1 MLNKSKYRET
11 NRGMRTEAESGK
23 VRIDKERFFNLP
35 VVILIASSFMLG
47 MSEFIMVGILP
58 DIAAD
63 LKISEV
69 TVGNLVSLFA
79 FVYAP
84 VTPLGSALSARF
96 PRFATHLTLIGIF
109 LAGNLLCAFAPN
121 YAVLVVARIMIALV
135 SGTLV
140 AVAMTYAPDVT
151 TDKFRTKFIAWVFS
165 GFSIASVVG
174 VPIGTWVANT
184 FGWRWAFHI
193 INVLTIMLIVGMVV
207 ALPRNSH
214 IVKIGFLPQFRLF
227 FDRRIQL
234 GVLDVVCGAAAS
246 YVFYTYLTP
255 IMRDEVHVPEQ
266 YLSVGLVIFGAACL
280 WSNLYGGKLADRGR
294 GVEPLTHIRPIYCA
308 HAVLMA
314 SLVVAHWVPVYGAL
328 LLVVLGMFMY
338 LQNSA
343 SQVLYMDVASQ
354 SHPGSLNLAASLNS
368 MSFNIGIAIGSAVGG
383 LINGHFGLM
392 WLGPVGALFLV
403 CAIAI
408 TTFLRPF
415 VTQERD
421 FYADI

>member
-1 MLNKSKYRET
+1 MDEKSMAKSDV
-11 NRGMRTEAESGK
+11 A
-23 VRIDKERFFNLP
+23 KERFFNLP
-35 VVILIASSFMLG
+35 VIVLISLSFMLG
-47 MSEFIMVGILP
+47 MSEFIVVGILP
-58 DIAAD
+58 DIAAG
-63 LKISEV
+63 LKVSEV

-96 PRFATHLTLIGIF
+96 PRFATHLTLVGVFLIG
-109 LAGNLLCAFAPN
+109 NVLCAFASN
-121 YAVLVVARIMIALV
+121 YGVLVVARILIALV

-140 AVAMTYAPDVT
+140 AIAMTYAPDVT
-151 TDKFRTKFIAWVFS
+151 TEQYRTKFIAWVFS

-174 VPIGTWVANT
+174 VPVGTWVANT
-184 FGWRWAFHI
+184 FGWRWAFHLV
-193 INVLTIMLIVGMVV
+193 NVLTVALIVLMVMV
-207 ALPRNSH
+207 LPRNSH

-234 GVLDVVCGAAAS
+234 GVLDVVFGAAAT

-294 GVEPLTHIRPIYCA
+294 GVEPLMHIRPIYCA

-314 SLVVAHWVPVYGAL
+314 SLIVTHWVPVYGAL

-368 MSFNIGIAIGSAVGG
+368 MSFNIGIAVGSAVGG
-383 LINGHFGLM
+383 LVNTHLGLM
-392 WLGPVGALFLV
+392 WLGPVGAIFLL
-403 CAIAI
+403 CAVG
-408 TTFLRPF
+408 TTTLLRPF
-415 VTQERD
+415 VARERD
-421 FYADI
+421 FYAKQQA

>member
-1 MLNKSKYRET
+1 MAKSDV
-11 NRGMRTEAESGK
+11 A
-23 VRIDKERFFNLP
+23 KERFFNLP
-35 VVILIASSFMLG
+35 VIVLISLSFMLG
-47 MSEFIMVGILP
+47 MSEFIVVGILP
-58 DIAAD
+58 DIAAG
-63 LKISEV
+63 LKVSEV

-96 PRFATHLTLIGIF
+96 PRFATHLTLVGVFLIG
-109 LAGNLLCAFAPN
+109 NVLCAFASN
-121 YAVLVVARIMIALV
+121 YGVLVVARILIALV

-140 AVAMTYAPDVT
+140 AIAMTYAPDVT
-151 TDKFRTKFIAWVFS
+151 TEQYRTKFIAWVFS

-174 VPIGTWVANT
+174 VPVGTWVANT
-184 FGWRWAFHI
+184 FGWRWAFHLV
-193 INVLTIMLIVGMVV
+193 NVLTVVLIVLMVMV
-207 ALPRNSH
+207 LPRNSH

-234 GVLDVVCGAAAS
+234 GVLAVVFGAAAT

-255 IMRDEVHVPEQ
+255 IMRDEVHVLEQ

-314 SLVVAHWVPVYGAL
+314 SLIVTHWVPVYGAL

-368 MSFNIGIAIGSAVGG
+368 MSFNIGIAVGSAVGG
-383 LINGHFGLM
+383 LVNTHLGLM
-392 WLGPVGALFLV
+392 WLGPVGAIFLL
-403 CAIAI
+403 CAVG
-408 TTFLRPF
+408 TTTLLRPF
-415 VTQERD
+415 VARERD
-421 FYADI
+421 FYAKQQA

>member
-1 MLNKSKYRET
+1 MAKSDV
-11 NRGMRTEAESGK
+11 A
-23 VRIDKERFFNLP
+23 KERFFNLP
-35 VVILIASSFMLG
+35 VIVLISLSFMLG
-47 MSEFIMVGILP
+47 MSEFIVVGILP
-58 DIAAD
+58 DIAAG
-63 LKISEV
+63 LKVSEV

-96 PRFATHLTLIGIF
+96 PRFATHLTLVGVFLIG
-109 LAGNLLCAFAPN
+109 NVLCAFASN
-121 YAVLVVARIMIALV
+121 YGVLVVARILIALV

-140 AVAMTYAPDVT
+140 AIAMTYAPDVT
-151 TDKFRTKFIAWVFS
+151 TEQYRTKFIAWVFS
-165 GFSIASVVG
+165 GFSVASVVG
-174 VPIGTWVANT
+174 VPVGTWVANT
-184 FGWRWAFHI
+184 FGWRWTFHLV
-193 INVLTIMLIVGMVV
+193 NVLTVVLIVLMVMV
-207 ALPRNSH
+207 LPRNSH

-234 GVLDVVCGAAAS
+234 GVLAVVFGAAAT

-255 IMRDEVHVPEQ
+255 IMRDEVHVLEQ

-314 SLVVAHWVPVYGAL
+314 SLIVTHWVPVYGAL

-368 MSFNIGIAIGSAVGG
+368 MSFNIGIAVGSAVGG
-383 LINGHFGLM
+383 LVNTHLGLM
-392 WLGPVGALFLV
+392 WLGPVGAIFLL
-403 CAIAI
+403 CAVG
-408 TTFLRPF
+408 TTTLLRPF
-415 VTQERD
+415 VARERD
-421 FYADI
+421 FYAKQQA

>member
-1 MLNKSKYRET
+1 MAKSDV
-11 NRGMRTEAESGK
+11 A
-23 VRIDKERFFNLP
+23 KERFFNLP
-35 VVILIASSFMLG
+35 VIVLISLSFMLG
-47 MSEFIMVGILP
+47 MSEFIVVGVLP
-58 DIAAD
+58 DIAAG
-63 LKISEV
+63 LKVSEV

-96 PRFATHLTLIGIF
+96 PRFATHLTLVGVFLIG
-109 LAGNLLCAFAPN
+109 NVLCAFAPN
-121 YAVLVVARIMIALV
+121 YGVLVVARILIALV

-140 AVAMTYAPDVT
+140 AIAMTYALDVT
-151 TDKFRTKFIAWVFS
+151 TEQYRTKFIAWVFS

-174 VPIGTWVANT
+174 VPVGTWVANT
-184 FGWRWAFHI
+184 FGWRWTFHLV
-193 INVLTIMLIVGMVV
+193 NVLTVALIVLMVMV
-207 ALPRNSH
+207 LPRNSR

-234 GVLDVVCGAAAS
+234 GVLAVVFGAAAT

-314 SLVVAHWVPVYGAL
+314 SLIVTHWVPVYGAL

-368 MSFNIGIAIGSAVGG
+368 MSFNIGIAVGSAVGG
-383 LINGHFGLM
+383 LVNTHLGLM
-392 WLGPVGALFLV
+392 WLGPVGAIFLL
-403 CAIAI
+403 CAVG
-408 TTFLRPF
+408 TTTLLRPF
-415 VTQERD
+415 VARERD
-421 FYADI
+421 FYAKQQA

>member
-1 MLNKSKYRET
+1 MAKSDV
-11 NRGMRTEAESGK
+11 A
-23 VRIDKERFFNLP
+23 KERFFNLP
-35 VVILIASSFMLG
+35 VMVLISLSFMLG
-47 MSEFIMVGILP
+47 MSEFIVVGILP
-58 DIAAD
+58 DIAAG
-63 LKISEV
+63 LKVSEV

-96 PRFATHLTLIGIF
+96 PRFATHLTLVGVFLIG
-109 LAGNLLCAFAPN
+109 NVLCAFASN
-121 YAVLVVARIMIALV
+121 YGVLVVARILIALV

-140 AVAMTYAPDVT
+140 AIAMTYAPDVT
-151 TDKFRTKFIAWVFS
+151 TEQYRTKFIAWVFS

-174 VPIGTWVANT
+174 VPVGTWVANT
-184 FGWRWAFHI
+184 FGWRWTFHLV
-193 INVLTIMLIVGMVV
+193 NVLTVVLMVLMV
-207 ALPRNSH
+207 MVLPRNSR

-234 GVLDVVCGAAAS
+234 GVLAVVFGAAAT

-314 SLVVAHWVPVYGAL
+314 SLIVTHWVPVYGAL

-368 MSFNIGIAIGSAVGG
+368 MSFNIGIAVGSAVGG
-383 LINGHFGLM
+383 LVNTHLGLM
-392 WLGPVGALFLV
+392 WLGPVGAIFLL
-403 CAIAI
+403 CAVG
-408 TTFLRPF
+408 TTTLLRPF
-415 VTQERD
+415 AARERD
-421 FYADI
+421 FYAKQQA

>member
-1 MLNKSKYRET
+1 MARSDV
-11 NRGMRTEAESGK
+11 A
-23 VRIDKERFFNLP
+23 KERFFNLP
-35 VVILIASSFMLG
+35 VIVLISLSFMLG
-47 MSEFIMVGILP
+47 MSEFIVVGILP
-58 DIAAD
+58 DIAAG
-63 LKISEV
+63 LKVSEV

-96 PRFATHLTLIGIF
+96 PRFATHLTLVGVFLIG
-109 LAGNLLCAFAPN
+109 NVLCAFAPN
-121 YAVLVVARIMIALV
+121 YGVLVVARILIALV

-140 AVAMTYAPDVT
+140 AIAMTYAPDVT
-151 TDKFRTKFIAWVFS
+151 TEQYRTKFIAWVFS

-174 VPIGTWVANT
+174 VPVGTWVANT
-184 FGWRWAFHI
+184 FGWRWAFHLV
-193 INVLTIMLIVGMVV
+193 NVLTVALIVLMVMV
-207 ALPRNSH
+207 LPRNSR

-234 GVLDVVCGAAAS
+234 GVLAVVFGAAAT

-314 SLVVAHWVPVYGAL
+314 SLIVAHWVPVYGAL

-368 MSFNIGIAIGSAVGG
+368 MSFNIGIAVGSAVGG
-383 LINGHFGLM
+383 LVNTHLGLM
-392 WLGPVGALFLV
+392 WLGPVGAIFLL
-403 CAIAI
+403 CAVG
-408 TTFLRPF
+408 TTTLLRPF
-415 VTQERD
+415 VARERD
-421 FYADI
+421 FYAKQQA

>member
-1 MLNKSKYRET
+1 MAKSDV
-11 NRGMRTEAESGK
+11 A
-23 VRIDKERFFNLP
+23 KERFFNLP
-35 VVILIASSFMLG
+35 VIVLISLSFMLG
-47 MSEFIMVGILP
+47 MSEFIVVGILP
-58 DIAAD
+58 DIAAG
-63 LKISEV
+63 LKVSEV

-96 PRFATHLTLIGIF
+96 PRFATHLTLVGVF
-109 LAGNLLCAFAPN
+109 LVGNVLCAFAPN
-121 YAVLVVARIMIALV
+121 YGVLVVARILIALV

-140 AVAMTYAPDVT
+140 AIAMTYAPDVT
-151 TDKFRTKFIAWVFS
+151 TEQYRTKFIAWVFS

-174 VPIGTWVANT
+174 VPVGTWVANT
-184 FGWRWAFHI
+184 FGWRWAFHLV
-193 INVLTIMLIVGMVV
+193 NVLTVALIVLMVMV
-207 ALPRNSH
+207 LPRNSR

-234 GVLDVVCGAAAS
+234 GVLAVVFGAAAT

-314 SLVVAHWVPVYGAL
+314 SLIVTHWVPVYGAL

-368 MSFNIGIAIGSAVGG
+368 MSFNIGIAVGSAVGG
-383 LINGHFGLM
+383 LVNTHLGLM
-392 WLGPVGALFLV
+392 WLGPVGAIFLL
-403 CAIAI
+403 CAVG
-408 TTFLRPF
+408 TTTLLRPF
-415 VTQERD
+415 VARERD
-421 FYADI
+421 FYAKQQA

>member
-1 MLNKSKYRET
+1 MAKSDV
-11 NRGMRTEAESGK
+11 A
-23 VRIDKERFFNLP
+23 KERFFNLP
-35 VVILIASSFMLG
+35 VIVLISLSFMLG
-47 MSEFIMVGILP
+47 MSEFIVVGILP
-58 DIAAD
+58 DIAAG
-63 LKISEV
+63 LKVSEV

-96 PRFATHLTLIGIF
+96 PRFATHLTLVGVFLIG
-109 LAGNLLCAFAPN
+109 NVLCAFAPN
-121 YAVLVVARIMIALV
+121 YGVLVVARILIALV

-140 AVAMTYAPDVT
+140 AIAMTYAPDVT
-151 TDKFRTKFIAWVFS
+151 TEQYRTKFIAWVFS

-174 VPIGTWVANT
+174 VPVGTWVANT
-184 FGWRWAFHI
+184 FGWRWAFHLV
-193 INVLTIMLIVGMVV
+193 NVLTVALIVLMVMV
-207 ALPRNSH
+207 LPRNSH

-234 GVLDVVCGAAAS
+234 GVLDVVFGAAAT

-314 SLVVAHWVPVYGAL
+314 SLIVTHWVPVYGAL
-328 LLVVLGMFMY
+328 LMVVLGMFMY

-368 MSFNIGIAIGSAVGG
+368 MSFNIGIAVGSAVGG
-383 LINGHFGLM
+383 LVNTHLGLM
-392 WLGPVGALFLV
+392 WLGPVGAIFLL
-403 CAIAI
+403 CAVG
-408 TTFLRPF
+408 TTTLLRPF
-415 VTQERD
+415 VARERD
-421 FYADI
+421 FYAKQQA

>member
-1 MLNKSKYRET
+1 MAKSDV
-11 NRGMRTEAESGK
+11 A
-23 VRIDKERFFNLP
+23 KERFFNLP
-35 VVILIASSFMLG
+35 VIVLISLSFMLG
-47 MSEFIMVGILP
+47 MSEFIVVGILP
-58 DIAAD
+58 DIAAG
-63 LKISEV
+63 LKVSEV

-96 PRFATHLTLIGIF
+96 PRFATHLTLVGVFLIG
-109 LAGNLLCAFAPN
+109 NVLCAFAPN
-121 YAVLVVARIMIALV
+121 YGVLVVARILIALV

-140 AVAMTYAPDVT
+140 AIAMTYAPDVT
-151 TDKFRTKFIAWVFS
+151 TEQYRTKFIAWVFS

-174 VPIGTWVANT
+174 VPVGTWVANT
-184 FGWRWAFHI
+184 FGWRWAFHLV
-193 INVLTIMLIVGMVV
+193 NVLTVALIVLMVMV
-207 ALPRNSH
+207 LPRNSH

-234 GVLDVVCGAAAS
+234 GVLDVVFGAAAT

-314 SLVVAHWVPVYGAL
+314 SLIVTQWVPGYGAL

-368 MSFNIGIAIGSAVGG
+368 MSFNIGIAVGSAVGG
-383 LINGHFGLM
+383 LVNTHLGLM
-392 WLGPVGALFLV
+392 WLGPVGAIFLL
-403 CAIAI
+403 CAVG
-408 TTFLRPF
+408 TTTLLLPF
-415 VTQERD
+415 VARERD
-421 FYADI
+421 FYAKQQA

>member
-1 MLNKSKYRET
+1 MEGRC
-11 NRGMRTEAESGK
+11 GIA
-23 VRIDKERFFNLP
+23 KERFFNLP
-35 VVILIASSFMLG
+35 VLILIASSFMLG
-47 MSEFIMVGILP
+47 MSEFIVVGILP

-140 AVAMTYAPDVT
+140 AVAMTYVPDVT
-151 TDKFRTKFIAWVFS
+151 TDRFRTKFIAWVFS

-174 VPIGTWVANT
+174 VPVGTWVANT
-184 FGWRWAFHI
+184 FGWRWAFHM

-234 GVLDVVCGAAAS
+234 GVLDVVCGTAAS

-368 MSFNIGIAIGSAVGG
+368 MSFNIGIALGSAVGG

-403 CAIAI
+403 CAIVI
-408 TTFLRPF
+408 TTMLRPF
-415 VTQERD
+415 VAQERD